1 MDPSIVI
8 RRATLQD
15 VLPIHQLIL
24 SYPHELILRPV
35 NNIVENIDRFT
46 VAICDGKIIACAC
59 WQILP
64 EIGYPEGATVEL
76 QSVAVDRAF
85 RGKGVGKRLV
95 KFVLQRIEGFNPVQ
109 AIVLTFEPNF
119 FGKLGFKQIEKTK
132 IIHKIYRGCIYCTK
146 HTNPFTCPEIAMALQ
161 LSQHDK

>member
-1 MDPSIVI
+1 MDSEIII
-8 RRATLQD
+8 RRATLED
-15 VLPIHQLIL
+15 VLPIHRLIQA
-24 SYPHELILRPV
+24 YPHELILRPV

-46 VAICDGKIIACAC
+46 VAVCDNQIIACAC

-64 EIGYPEGATVEL
+64 EIGCPEGATVEL
-76 QSVAVDRAF
+76 QSVAVSKAF

-95 KFVLQRIEGFNPVQ
+95 KFVLQRIEGFHPVQ
-109 AIVLTFEPNF
+109 AIVLTFEPEF
-119 FGKLGFKQIEKTK
+119 FGSLGFREIEKTK

-161 LSQHDK
+161 LRP

>member
-1 MDPSIVI
+1 MEADEIVI

-15 VLPIHQLIL
+15 VFAIHRLIQ
-24 SYPHELILRPV
+24 SCPHELILRPV

-46 VAICDGKIIACAC
+46 VAVRGTELVACAA

-64 EIGYPEGATVEL
+64 EIGCPEGATVEL
-76 QSVAVDRAF
+76 QSVAVAKAY
-85 RGKGVGKRLV
+85 RGKGVGSRLV
-95 KFVLQRIEGFNPVQ
+95 RFVLQRIDGFKPAQ
-109 AIVLTFEPNF
+109 ALVLTFEPQF
-119 FGKLGFKQIEKTK
+119 FGRLGFREVPKTA

-161 LSQHDK
+161 LR

>member
-1 MDPSIVI
+1 MDETIVI

-15 VLPIHQLIL
+15 VLAIHRLIQ

-46 VAICDGKIIACAC
+46 VAVRGRELLACAC

-64 EIGYPEGATVEL
+64 EIGCPEGATVEL
-76 QSVAVDRAF
+76 QSVAVSQAH
-85 RGKGVGKRLV
+85 RGQGIGSRLIR
-95 KFVLQRIEGFNPVQ
+95 FVLQRIDGFKPAQ
-109 AIVLTFEPNF
+109 ALVLTFEPEF
-119 FGKLGFKQIEKTK
+119 FGRLGFRRIEKTQ

-161 LSQHDK
+161 LR

>member
-1 MDPSIVI
+1 MDDTIVI

-15 VLPIHQLIL
+15 VLAIHRLIQ

-46 VAICDGKIIACAC
+46 VAARGREILACAC

-64 EIGYPEGATVEL
+64 EIGSPEGATVEL
-76 QSVAVDRAF
+76 QSVAVNQAY
-85 RGKGVGKRLV
+85 RGQGIGARLV
-95 KFVLQRIEGFNPVQ
+95 RFVLQRIDGFKPAQ
-109 AIVLTFEPNF
+109 AIVLTFEPEF
-119 FGKLGFKQIEKTK
+119 FGRLGFRRIEKTQ
-132 IIHKIYRGCIYCTK
+132 IIHKIYRGCVYCTK

-161 LSQHDK
+161 LK